1 MRTFKTRAEEKAYY
15 DGVRDMVRVFE
26 LADRSDYAQMV
37 SAKNE
42 QHITASVLNMEDAT
56 KQNCCQDVRALLKYG
71 SFDKDDLL
79 DFITSDPSDE
89 PVYLHIYY
97 PSCQKKEIACLRSD
111 DEDAVFEAMV
121 WLVELGDELY
131 IEDII
136 NTSNLPHERKS
147 QLQVLLSKATCAVL
161 AFSREVPSVWRRAIL
176 DSQNIP
182 GDENYLGACDKLGV
196 VGASL
201 EPIVHGKLPTVE

>member
-1 MRTFKTRAEEKAYY
+1 MRTFATQAERMAYY
-15 DGVRDMVRVFE
+15 DGARDMMKAFE
-26 LADRSDYAQMV
+26 LADPSDYAQML
-37 SAKNE
+37 STKSE
-42 QHITASVLNMEDAT
+42 QCITTLALNMEDT
-56 KQNCCQDVRALLKYG
+56 DKQGCCQDIRALLKYG
-71 SFDKDDLL
+71 SFDKDDIL
-79 DFITSDPSDE
+79 DFITSDPNDE

-97 PSCQKKEIACLRSD
+97 PSCQEKEIACLRSD
-111 DEDAVFEAMV
+111 DKNIVFEAMV
-121 WLVELGDELY
+121 WLVELGDEPY

-136 NTSNLPHERKS
+136 NTSNLPHERRS

-182 GDENYLGACDKLGV
+182 GDENYLSTCDKLGV

-201 EPIVHGKLPTVE
+201 EPIAHGKLPTVE